1 MGLGHAPDRYI
12 VPRPPFNSAN
22 ELVDPFLLTQQTNRV
37 KNKGLRF
44 IQILHDNTQVDALLD
59 ISSTVSLAGDKLS
72 QMFPELRKNLIQHK
86 SNAISVDLSDVPFLG
101 KMTFRFSLHKQE
113 FAITAKYL
121 ENMPYPI

>member
-22 ELVDPFLLTQQTNRV
+22 ELVDPNRV

-59 ISSTVSLAGDKLS
+59 IGSTVSLAGDKLF
-72 QMFPELRKNLIQHK
+72 QMFPEFRKNLIQHK
-86 SNAISVDLSDVPFLG
+86 SNAISVDSSDVPFLG
-101 KMTFRFSLHKQE
+101 KMTFRFRSLQ
-113 FAITAKYL
+113 
-121 ENMPYPI
+121 